1 MGGRFSWMG
10 LVGFDCGGETGEC
23 GNVEF
28 EDEVIFGEFGQGE
41 VIWFG

>member
-1 MGGRFSWMG
+1 MGGRFCWIG
-10 LVGFDCGGETGEC
+10 LVEFDCGGDGVEC

-28 EDEVIFGEFGQGE
+28 EDEVISSEFGQGE